1 MAAPLSKNWR
11 KFPPLAT
18 QIDWSNPLTRNLGRV
33 ITPSSG
39 VIDVVTRQISTVN
52 GTVTRT
58 PSGFKAGSAT
68 GNRILLLD
76 FPASQ
81 YTCLAIAH
89 AYTGTGGKIL
99 IGRTSGSTLFDQN
112 YVLYLSNGVTPVI
125 QHKQAADNAYKGIGS
140 ATNAPINSA
149 SVIVGTYDGTNQKI
163 YLNGQLGNTGA
174 ATTPVVSFAGVGT
187 QLLSAD
193 AVTATQGYEGQG
205 LLLAA
210 IWNRA
215 LTDAEVAEVS
225 ENPWQLFRPQSAP
238 VIFFGPAIGTDA
250 LTANDLQSLSQ
261 LSTPALGQKHA
272 LLAND
277 LQSTS
282 SVQTVA
288 LGQKHVLLANDLES
302 TSSVQTVALGQKH
315 VLLANDLESLSQ
327 LSQPALTSSGGLLAN
342 DLESISSVQTV
353 ALGQKHNLL
362 ANDLESTSSVQTII
376 LSQKHVLLAND
387 LQNLSQISSPAIGGG
402 GAFALLA
409 NDLESAT
416 QLSISVLRQKRQVNY
431 ATSVTIAS
439 LNGVTFYHNGGKW
452 YGY

>member
-125 QHKQAADNAYKGIGS
+125 QHKQAADNVYKASGS

-163 YLNGQLGNTGA
+163 YLNGRLGNSGA
-174 ATTPVVSFAGVGT
+174 ATTPIVSFAGVGT

-193 AVTATQGYEGQG
+193 DVTATQGYEGQG

-225 ENPWQLFRPQSAP
+225 ENPWQLFRPQSQQLAVFSP
-238 VIFFGPAIGTDA
+238 VYQPGSDITVTGWTGSPDNVNLYANIDESTPSDTDYVLSPSVSSTPGPAIFGLSPSSLAAGNYTVNLRARRTGSVGQVRALLVNSSGT
-250 LTANDLQSLSQ
+250 TVGTSSWQSL
-261 LSTPALGQKHA
+261 TTTYTTYN
-272 LLAND
+272 LAITTTGTAAR
-277 LQSTS
+277 LRFE
-282 SVQTVA
+282 VQ
-288 LGQKHVLLANDLES
+288 E
-302 TSSVQTVALGQKH
+302 
-315 VLLANDLESLSQ
+315 
-327 LSQPALTSSGGLLAN
+327 
-342 DLESISSVQTV
+342 
-353 ALGQKHNLL
+353 
-362 ANDLESTSSVQTII
+362 
-376 LSQKHVLLAND
+376 
-387 LQNLSQISSPAIGGG
+387 
-402 GAFALLA
+402 
-409 NDLESAT
+409 
-416 QLSISVLRQKRQVNY
+416 
-431 ATSVTIAS
+431 
-439 LNGVTFYHNGGKW
+439 
-452 YGY
+452 